1 MVSWMTNSAFRCIA
15 MPCARPRF
23 VTERLG
29 GAALGGAAVDGQR
42 VPIFFEANI
51 YKRKRRR

>member
-1 MVSWMTNSAFRCIA
+1 MASWMTNSAFRCIA
-15 MPCARPRF
+15 VPCARPRF

-29 GAALGGAAVDGQR
+29 GAAPGGAAVGGQR
-42 VPIFFEANI
+42 VPIFLEAHA